1 MLPQSTVVLR
11 VSRNYSKVAYLKRS
25 KSRNS
30 EQCATMLDAI
40 LVVHVAQYNDEL
52 IIITA
57 GARAD

>member
-25 KSRNS
+25 KSRIS

-40 LVVHVAQYNDEL
+40 LVEHVP
-52 IIITA
+52 
-57 GARAD
+57 ARAMTK